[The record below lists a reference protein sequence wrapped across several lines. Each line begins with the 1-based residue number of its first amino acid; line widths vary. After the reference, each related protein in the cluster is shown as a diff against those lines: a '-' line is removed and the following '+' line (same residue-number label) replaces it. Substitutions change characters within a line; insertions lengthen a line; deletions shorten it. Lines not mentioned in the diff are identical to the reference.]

1 MLFLITVVFVSV
13 ASFCAKVENEAHS
26 MVLTI
31 LRATC
36 VVTLIEENQ
45 VGGICRWY
53 YRYSVVLPT
62 KTLKALVWFI
72 LPISKEASSR
82 SIFYRVWCDVSSG
95 TCLAGLSALLH
106 KENFALFYSRVLRVV

>member
-36 VVTLIEENQ
+36 VVTLIEENK

-53 YRYSVVLPT
+53 YR
-62 KTLKALVWFI
+62 
-72 LPISKEASSR
+72 
-82 SIFYRVWCDVSSG
+82 
-95 TCLAGLSALLH
+95 
-106 KENFALFYSRVLRVV
+106 